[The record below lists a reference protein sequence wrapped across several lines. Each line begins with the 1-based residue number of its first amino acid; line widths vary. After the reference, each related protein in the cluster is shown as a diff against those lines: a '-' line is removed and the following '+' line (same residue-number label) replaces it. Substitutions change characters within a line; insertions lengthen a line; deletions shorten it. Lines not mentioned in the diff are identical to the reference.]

1 MKISLSQLYVK
12 NDDRKK
18 YYPNVDPFYL
28 AYFTGLKIN
37 ELQIGLKKGFLRR
50 KWQLLLIKQIVRVI
64 GLQFTAVQAA

>member
-1 MKISLSQLYVK
+1 MKIRLSQLHVK

-37 ELQIGLKKGFLRR
+37 ELQMGLKKGFYEEN
-50 KWQLLLIKQIVRVI
+50 
-64 GLQFTAVQAA
+64 GNCC